1 MEEVGGLYECDD
13 CGCETTSINVIRSE
27 QLCGYCLEKIH
38 PLIVKRFLE
47 KKDFAIMEKQTEK
60 GILKYRMPNVLEVYD
75 LLDLSGVNNGV
86 SETLKVKRNVIQHMS
101 ALIDFS
107 EIEDVKSYEDLLNIP
122 EVVMIPLSDIA
133 DEVISKIFEVFKKKN

>member
-1 MEEVGGLYECDD
+1 
-13 CGCETTSINVIRSE
+13 
-27 QLCGYCLEKIH
+27 
-38 PLIVKRFLE
+38 
-47 KKDFAIMEKQTEK
+47 MEKQTEK

>member
-1 MEEVGGLYECDD
+1 
-13 CGCETTSINVIRSE
+13 
-27 QLCGYCLEKIH
+27 
-38 PLIVKRFLE
+38 
-47 KKDFAIMEKQTEK
+47 
-60 GILKYRMPNVLEVYD
+60 MPNVLEVYD